1 MNLLLLED
9 NVKLN
14 ETITK
19 RLKIKGYDIDSFID
33 GKDAYESISSKYHCF
48 ILDINVP
55 NIDGIKILKR
65 IREFSKEIPTIII
78 SASLELDL
86 IKESY
91 DVGCNDYIKKPFFIE
106 ELEIKIEQLCNVVND
121 HIPFDKNNYFDVNS
135 SIVFFQNQEI
145 QLTKKERLL
154 LNLFLTKKNQIIS
167 YQEIEDYVW
176 EGDYVSSESIRSL
189 IRRLRKVF
197 DNQYIETIIDTG
209 YIFKSD

>member
-33 GKDAYESISSKYHCF
+33 GKDAYESISNKYHCF